1 MEAIM
6 EAPRISKDDLKRK
19 MDSKEDFILLDVRNP
34 TDYGNSNVKI
44 PGSIRIPL
52 AELEVRIKELDKS
65 KEAVAYCT

>member
-1 MEAIM
+1 M

-19 MDSKEDFILLDVRNP
+19 MDSKEDLILLDVRNP

-44 PGSIRIPL
+44 PSSIRIPL